1 MPSASTFLL
10 DCSSKVPLSLRQ
22 RLEEASRLF
31 FAQSLEELKKV
42 ERDEINPSGYYDSQH
57 TKSFTSTPFKRQ
69 NRSTKTINNTSRW
82 IILQSIQQLLSIH
95 LLPFSKTLKFK
106 SHRLVRRKHPAV
118 IHRLNRIKNNNR
130 LRLDFI
136 AEMTT
141 LYLNDEC
148 LLQQMSLHLQQ
159 VALARVDHFYISFGL
174 LAFGLYGRSETIDCS
189 HDQQIHPI
197 FCWTR
202 SSFSLLVDFLLQT
215 GKEAKEN
222 WFYEPLSVDLTSLH
236 RFYPVRNRAN
246 CLLGLVNRQF
256 QAHEK
261 MIPPDNKRGRRDS
274 NEDRLSDLPD
284 CVLLHI
290 LSFLNSKHAV
300 QTCVLSPRWKLLW
313 KCIPT
318 LILHS
323 SEFSNAKKLG
333 IFVTKILN
341 LRDTTPSLHTLDFER
356 LGSFEPQRTLKEII
370 NYACSHNTQ
379 LKKLGICVKGLYS
392 NGKRTLFPKYL
403 NLPALT
409 SLDLTYFTFCA
420 SDNADHAEPF
430 SSFNCLNNLIISS
443 CTVTDAPILRISSA
457 TLVNLTMSYNSSD
470 FPKFELFAPSL
481 YTITFE
487 GVPHQRLCGSSLS
500 SIKQVNIEADIF
512 SNRFEELPFV
522 LFSWQQDL
530 INIKSLT
537 VAATNLKILS
547 LVPDLF
553 KAKLPSLLCNLK
565 TLKVCSRLTWLT
577 KIRLTFDKSS
587 NEDTVEKSQ
596 ANTRSLPQDNG
607 L

>member
-1 MPSASTFLL
+1 M
-10 DCSSKVPLSLRQ
+10 SSL
-22 RLEEASRLF
+22 
-31 FAQSLEELKKV
+31 
-42 ERDEINPSGYYDSQH
+42 
-57 TKSFTSTPFKRQ
+57 
-69 NRSTKTINNTSRW
+69 
-82 IILQSIQQLLSIH
+82 
-95 LLPFSKTLKFK
+95 
-106 SHRLVRRKHPAV
+106 
-118 IHRLNRIKNNNR
+118 
-130 LRLDFI
+130 
-136 AEMTT
+136 
-141 LYLNDEC
+141 
-148 LLQQMSLHLQQ
+148 
-159 VALARVDHFYISFGL
+159 
-174 LAFGLYGRSETIDCS
+174 
-189 HDQQIHPI
+189 
-197 FCWTR
+197 
-202 SSFSLLVDFLLQT
+202 
-215 GKEAKEN
+215 
-222 WFYEPLSVDLTSLH
+222 
-236 RFYPVRNRAN
+236 
-246 CLLGLVNRQF
+246 
-256 QAHEK
+256 AHEK
-261 MIPPDNKRGRRDS
+261 MIPPDNKRGRRDN

-300 QTCVLSPRWKLLW
+300 QTCVLSPRWKHLW

-379 LKKLGICVKGLYS
+379 LKKLGICVKGDSSIIFPRISSCISSCQALTSLKLYIYPKGLYS

-443 CTVTDAPILRISSA
+443 CTVTDTPILRISSA

-537 VAATNLKILS
+537 VAATDLKILS